1 MTMYGIEPLM
11 VEYMLGTDL
20 TVEKLSFLPVS
31 DVFLDDPGYYYLKLF
46 DGEVYFYNNT
56 TRNYDRVNIGQV
68 DFEADE
74 LRPYLS
80 SKGSIL
86 VKYTINDNEFS
97 GVSSLLPH
105 LMVTG
110 RAN

>member
-1 MTMYGIEPLM
+1 M
-11 VEYMLGTDL
+11 EYFLGTDI

-31 DVFLDDPGYYYLKLF
+31 DVFTDDPSYYYLKRF
-46 DGEVYFYNNT
+46 DGVVHFYNYT
-56 TRNYDRVNIGQV
+56 TQTYDRVNLSQV
-68 DFEADE
+68 DFGAEE

-80 SKGSIL
+80 QTGSIV
-86 VKYTINDNEFS
+86 VKYTGNEGDS
-97 GVSSLLPH
+97 MGVTSLLPH